1 MNNSK
6 ICLIGMSPAHAMT
19 LEEVESKPSSKAKR
33 AIGRHE
39 EIKLKKGTAVRYLLK
54 SGELKGDLRHQ
65 ATDPYWSL
73 RVYKIKRVIIGRNSP
88 QPVLYY
94 LEDKHIESTAHL
106 MGRNPKRPFK
116 FEELQVIG

>member
-6 ICLIGMSPAHAMT
+6 TRLIGMSPARAMT

-54 SGELKGDLRHQ
+54 
-65 ATDPYWSL
+65 
-73 RVYKIKRVIIGRNSP
+73 
-88 QPVLYY
+88 
-94 LEDKHIESTAHL
+94 
-106 MGRNPKRPFK
+106 
-116 FEELQVIG
+116 